1 MTTGDVVPLVLAAA
15 AGLVLGATFFGGLY
29 WTVRHGVSS
38 RSPALWFF
46 GSLVVRMSVALA
58 GFYVVSD
65 GHWQRLVACLLGFV
79 LARLVVTWLT
89 RPPGQETSPAPDVH
103 HAP

>member
-1 MTTGDVVPLVLAAA
+1 MTTSDVVPLVLAAV
-15 AGLVLGATFFGGLY
+15 AGLLLGATFFGGLY
-29 WTVRHGVSS
+29 WTVHKGVSS

-46 GSLVVRMSVALA
+46 GSLVARMSVALA
-58 GFYVVSD
+58 GFYFVSD
-65 GHWQRLVACLLGFV
+65 GHWLRLVACLLGFI

-89 RPPGQETSPAPDVH
+89 RQPQREAHASDAR